1 MKSIIHLSKRM
12 CILMLLFASITATG
26 QQIRKV
32 TRIDRDW
39 RFHLGDSE
47 NAQAVKFDDGKW
59 RKLDVPHD
67 WSIEGDYDEN
77 AVTKRGGGYLPA
89 GVGWY
94 RKSLTLP
101 KADAGKRVFI
111 EFGAVMANSD
121 VWVNGHHLGHHPFGY
136 VPLLYDLTDHVTF
149 DGKPNIIAVKADN
162 TPQPASRWYTGAGI
176 YRHVDLITVA
186 PVHLERYG
194 VFISTPEAS
203 KEKAVVSVKSSVVNQ
218 SKQNKTLTVQT
229 VITSPAGKSLQSEAT
244 PLTVK
249 AGETATCEQ
258 TIAVTAPEL
267 WDIESPNLYTAVTTV
282 SEGKNAIDD
291 QQNTFGIRFFE
302 FRSETGFW
310 LNGRN
315 IKLLGACVH
324 HDGGAVGSAVP
335 ASVWER
341 RIERLK
347 AVGCNALRGAHAPM
361 DPSFYDLCDR
371 MGVLLLDEVFD
382 TWTSA
387 KPNGEKA
394 YNRYYNEWWDKDTE
408 IAIKRVRNHPSIVL
422 LSLGNEIRD
431 NVNSAEGRQR
441 FLDLRELTKQLDPTR
456 PITMAL
462 FRAQM
467 MGLYDNGFSE
477 MLDVIGQNYGEMGLI
492 AAWKGKEGRKII
504 GTENTPARSG
514 WLVAKNNPQY
524 SGMFIWT
531 GIDYL
536 GESDWPQTTWGESL
550 FDRNAGWRHL
560 SWERQSWWTTQPMV
574 HIVRRD
580 DGVRRPIRGGGW
592 TDDWTPSTD
601 LDTARVTV
609 YSNCEEVELYLNGKS
624 LGKQAVPADDA
635 ANSWV
640 VVPYEKG
647 TVKVIGRNGGKDVAE
662 HAHTSATEPVK
673 LLLEPEK
680 TELINDWDEVVYVTA
695 TLVDK
700 NGVRSPNTPVKVKF
714 DISGPGEIVSV
725 DNSDNLSHERYK
737 ANAHTTHKGMVLA
750 IVRATANSG
759 AIKLTASADGME
771 SVSVTMQAKAK

>member
-1 MKSIIHLSKRM
+1 
-12 CILMLLFASITATG
+12 MLFSASVTATG
-26 QQIRKV
+26 QQVRKI

-39 RFHLGDSE
+39 KFYLGDVE
-47 NAQAVKFDDGKW
+47 NAQVASFDDSKW
-59 RKLDVPHD
+59 RQLDVPHD
-67 WSIEGDYDEN
+67 WSIEGDYDQE
-77 AVTKRGGGYLPA
+77 AATKRGGGYLPS
-89 GVGWY
+89 GIGWY
-94 RKSLTLP
+94 RKTLTLP
-101 KADAGKRVFI
+101 KSDAGKRVFI

-121 VWVNGHHLGHHPFGY
+121 VWVNGYHLGHHPFGY

-162 TPQPASRWYTGAGI
+162 TLQPASRWYTGAGI
-176 YRHVDLITVA
+176 YRHVDLITVD

-194 VFISTPEAS
+194 VFITTPEVN
-203 KEKAVVSVKSSVVNQ
+203 KDKAVVSVQASVANLSAKSRN
-218 SKQNKTLTVQT
+218 LTVQT
-229 VITSPAGKSLQSEAT
+229 VITSPSGKSLKSAAT

-249 AGETATCEQ
+249 AGETAICEQ

-267 WDIESPNLYTAVTTV
+267 WDIEAPNIYTAVTTV
-282 SEGKNAIDD
+282 SEGKNTVDD
-291 QQNTFGIRFFE
+291 QKNTFGIRFFE
-302 FRSETGFW
+302 FKSETGFW

-315 IKLLGACVH
+315 LKILGACVH

-361 DPSFYDLCDR
+361 DQSFYDLCDR
-371 MGVLLLDEVFD
+371 MGMLLLDEVFD

-394 YNRYYNEWWDKDTE
+394 YNLYFNEWWDKDTE
-408 IAIKRVRNHPSIVL
+408 VAIKRVRNHPSIVL

-431 NVNSAEGRQR
+431 NVNSPEGRQR
-441 FLDLRELTKQLDPTR
+441 FLDLRDLTKRLDPTR

-462 FRAQM
+462 FRAQP
-467 MGLYDNGFSE
+467 MGLYENGFSE

-492 AAWKGKEGRKII
+492 VAWRGKEGRKII

-514 WLVAKNNPQY
+514 WLVARDNPQY
-524 SGMFIWT
+524 TGMFIWT
-531 GIDYL
+531 GVDYL
-536 GESDWPQTTWGESL
+536 GEADWPQTTWSESL
-550 FDRNAGWRHL
+550 FDRNGGWRHF
-560 SWERQSWWTTQPMV
+560 SWERQSWWTTKPMV

-580 DGVRRPIRGGGW
+580 DGVSRPIRGGGW

-624 LGKQAVPADDA
+624 LGKKNVPADDA
-635 ANSWV
+635 PIAWA
-640 VVPYEKG
+640 VPYEKG
-647 TVKVIGRNGGKDVAE
+647 TIKVIGRNGGTDVAE
-662 HAHTSATEPVK
+662 HAHTSAAEPAMLV
-673 LLLEPEK
+673 LEPEK
-680 TELINDWDEVVYVTA
+680 TDLINDWDEVVYVTA
-695 TLVDK
+695 TAVDK
-700 NGVRSPNTPVKVKF
+700 NGVRSPNVPVKIKF

-737 ANAHTTHKGMVLA
+737 AKERTTYKGRVIA
-750 IVRATANSG
+750 IIRATADSG
-759 AIKLTASADGME
+759 DIKLTASADGME
-771 SVSVTMQAKAK
+771 NVSITVRAKAK